1 MAESFSVEAILT
13 ATDKNMTSTMN
24 KAIGACQSFSDRVK
38 SIVAGVGI
46 TKAIGATM
54 NVFSSSFDGAINRFD
69 TMQSYPKV
77 MKSLGFSIEQSQKSV
92 AKLNQ
97 SVQGLPTNLADVVTT
112 SKSLSA
118 VTSNIDKAT
127 DTTIALNHAFLAS
140 GSSSEDASRGLQQYS
155 QMLAKGTVDME
166 SWRTLQETMAPA
178 LTKVSKK
185 LGIASGNAN
194 ELYDALKN
202 GTITFDQFNDAMIE
216 CDTETGGF
224 AETALEASKGV
235 KTSMTNIKSAVQNL
249 EQGFLSAMNNMLKS
263 KAMGGLVDN
272 LEKIK
277 SKIYDFRNS
286 IMESK
291 DDGLTW
297 DFKPGVLENVS
308 KAMDWLADRAN
319 NAKAMV
325 QQFYDGFMKTDA
337 VQNAITLF
345 DKVKD
350 AIGNV
355 MDKLQDSKVFEQLG
369 QDIGNIIAKVEE
381 VTGKIADFIAN
392 LKTEDVKR
400 FASAVKL
407 LAGAFVAIKVG
418 SKVSSMISG
427 VVGTAKGGYS
437 KLKSIIDKIRGLGE
451 KPTQEIPGQLPQ
463 NGTPSDGIG
472 DATMR
477 TAQKTSK
484 AAQIINS
491 AFEGISNVITSVCE
505 GVKGIITG
513 LGEAISTAFQG
524 IGQGIKSALEGVG
537 TVIESFGTAIS
548 TVAQGIGQGLATA
561 FTGLG
566 TAIAMVPPTTWLALA
581 AAILA
586 TGAAMALVG
595 SQGEGL
601 QMVLQGVADVVSAF
615 GPVIKEVFEGI
626 SGVITSFG
634 ETVSGILNSV
644 SGVIKSIGQSALN
657 AGKGFKEL
665 AKGIQIITG
674 LNLFDMGASLAAVAT
689 GIGAIAAA
697 SSGIG
702 DAGTQM
708 MALVTAI
715 AMVGTTFA
723 STSAMVSSSLNSITS
738 AMTATE
744 AKASTS
750 GTAMGTKFTS
760 GLKGSMSKSVSVA
773 RSSCNNII
781 SAFNAC
787 QSKAQYCGQMIGQG
801 LANGLRASEGSV
813 RAAAASLAAAADAA
827 IQAKAKIGSPSKV
840 TKKDGMWIGKGF
852 VLGIKSMYSDAKR
865 ASEDLF
871 YLPMMSAPK
880 MAFGGIVSDMNAE
893 YDYTSNAQLTVE
905 TPLYINDRE
914 FARATYRANQNEIN
928 RHSKFK
934 ERLAGVV

>member
-24 KAIGACQSFSDRVK
+24 KAIGACQSFGDRVK

-54 NVFSSSFDGAINRFD
+54 NVLSSSFDGAINRFD

-77 MKSLGFSIEQSQKSV
+77 MKSLGFSIEKSQKSV

-112 SKSLSA
+112 SKSLAA

-155 QMLAKGTVDME
+155 QMLAKGTVDMQ

-178 LTKVSKK
+178 LTKVAKK
-185 LGIASGNAN
+185 LGITSGNAN
-194 ELYDALKN
+194 ELYDALQN

-286 IMESK
+286 IMESN

-325 QQFYDGFMKTDA
+325 QQFYDGFTKTDA

-369 QDIGNIIAKVEE
+369 QDIGNIIAKVED

-472 DATMR
+472 DAAMR

-537 TVIESFGTAIS
+537 TVIESLGTAIS

-644 SGVIKSIGQSALN
+644 SGVIKSIGQSAFN

-689 GIGAIAAA
+689 GIGAISAA
-697 SSGIG
+697 SVGIG
-702 DAGTQM
+702 SAGTQM

-715 AMVGTTFA
+715 GMVGTTFA
-723 STSAMVSSSLNSITS
+723 STSATVTNSCNNIIS
-738 AMTATE
+738 AMSAAE
-744 AKASTS
+744 ARASTS

-760 GLKGSMSKSVSVA
+760 GLKGSLSKSVSIA

-827 IQAKAKIGSPSKV
+827 IRAKAKIGSPSKIAD
-840 TKKDGMWIGKGF
+840 KDGMWWGKGYRNGI
-852 VLGIKSMYSDAKR
+852 LGMVPQVKKAAEK
-865 ASEDLF
+865 LL
-871 YLPMMSAPK
+871 YLPLMSAPK
-880 MAFGGIVSDMNAE
+880 MAFGGVVSDMNAE

-928 RHSKFK
+928 RNSKLN
-934 ERLAGVV
+934 ERLRGNR